1 MLRSF
6 AQMHFEMHDG
16 KVLRRYSG
24 GIPCD
29 FATNKVHRRLETKVE
44 RPGFMT
50 YILRYNDDRSM
61 TIREMEANTALLIL
75 AGSETTAS
83 LLSGFTYYIMAN
95 PLAYRKLVD
104 EIRGSFNSYEDI
116 FPESWSTD
124 LPERSTRGKSAG
136 LPTCSGYYSAG
147 CT

>member
-1 MLRSF
+1 
-6 AQMHFEMHDG
+6 
-16 KVLRRYSG
+16 
-24 GIPCD
+24 
-29 FATNKVHRRLETKVE
+29 
-44 RPGFMT
+44 
-50 YILRYNDDRSM
+50 M

-124 LPERSTRGKSAG
+124 LPERSTRGKSAS